1 LKSKA
6 FISLKLF
13 FVGSLFFAKNL
24 IAQDPLFI
32 KISNLVDSVSSNNL
46 TSTIEWLENPAGH
59 NSRVN
64 FTPGN
69 DSAAV
74 YIYKEFT
81 NLPGIS
87 FVELDTFYI
96 ESAEEPY
103 NSQPLVNVI
112 ATFEGKTEPE
122 NYYLL
127 GAHFDASASNEPEW
141 DSLWQTIDAPG
152 ADDNATGVAAILEIA
167 RIISDPINNFENDYT
182 LKFVA
187 FGSEEAGPAYT
198 GYHIGS
204 KHYAQNA
211 KANSHQILGMI
222 SLDLIG
228 YNDNFNY
235 QAIATD
241 TSNQN
246 FVSFAEKFFIAN
258 NQFGIDLIMEGP
270 PFFYGTWS
278 DHLSFWSE
286 GYPSILMLEHAPP
299 WQDYPPFYQ
308 KNPNL
313 HTSDDTSGYLNMEL
327 VKKVTQ
333 LNLATFASLS
343 ASLNLTDVEQNDD
356 LIAEEFLLSQNY
368 PNPFNP
374 STKISFTVQSYTHPS
389 IPSREGRERS
399 DRGVLVT
406 LKVYDILGNEVA
418 TLVDEQK
425 QPGIYE
431 VEFDGNTLSS
441 GIYFYTLQSGSYF
454 TSRKMLLLK

>member
-1 LKSKA
+1 MKSKTLIL
-6 FISLKLF
+6 FKLF
-13 FVGSLFFAKNL
+13 FVVALFFAISIN
-24 IAQDPLFI
+24 AQDPLYI
-32 KISNLVDSVSSNNL
+32 KISNLVDSVSINNL
-46 TSTIEWLENPAGH
+46 TNTIEWLEKPAGH

-69 DSAAV
+69 DSAAA
-74 YIYKEFT
+74 YIYKEFSI
-81 NLPGIS
+81 LPGIS
-87 FVELDTFYI
+87 SVELDTFNI
-96 ESAEEPY
+96 ESAVEPFNTY
-103 NSQPLVNVI
+103 PLVNVI

-122 NYYLL
+122 KYYLL
-127 GAHFDASASNEPEW
+127 GAHLDASASNETEW

-167 RIISDPINNFENDYT
+167 RIISDPVNNFENDYT

-187 FGSEEAGPAYT
+187 FGSEEAGPAYS

-228 YNDNFNY
+228 YNDNYNY

-241 TSNQN
+241 TSNLN

-258 NQFGIDLIMEGP
+258 SQFGIDLVMEGP

-286 GYPSILMLEHAPP
+286 GYPALLMLEHAPP
-299 WQDYPPFYQ
+299 WRDYPPFYQ

-313 HTSDDTSGYLNMEL
+313 HTSNDTSGYLNMEL
-327 VKKVTQ
+327 VRKVTQ

-343 ASLNLTDVEQNDD
+343 ASLNLTDVKENDN

-374 STKISFTVQSYTHPS
+374 TTQISFTVQSYTHPS
-389 IPSREGRERS
+389 IPSREGKERS

-406 LKVYDILGNEVA
+406 LKVYDILGNEVE

-425 QPGIYE
+425 QSGNYE
-431 VEFDGNTLSS
+431 VVFHGNTLAS
-441 GIYFYTLQSGSYF
+441 GIYFYTLRSGSYF
-454 TSRKMLLLK
+454 KSKKMILLK